1 MALPEARVRIG
12 KACTGIKATT
22 ETVMD
27 AAVYHSLLISQFNFH
42 IFIKRV
48 PLPYLDCGWQ

>member
-22 ETVMD
+22 EKVMD
-27 AAVYHSLLISQFNFH
+27 AVYHSLLISQFNCH